1 LEKRKVGFI
10 GCGKMAQAMVNGM
23 LQSSFSQREDILAST
38 KSAESAEIVKEAFQ
52 IETILDNKQ
61 VARFADVLIIA
72 VKPHLYG
79 EVLQEISSY
88 VKEETIIVTVAAG
101 IDMAYIESQMSEK
114 IKVIRSMPNTPSLVG
129 EGMTVFC
136 ANARI
141 NEEEIAFIKAMFSSF
156 GQVEMVDESLMDYIP
171 AISGS
176 SPAYVYMFIEA
187 LADGGVRSGIPR
199 DKAYKLA
206 AQSVLGAAKMVL
218 ETGKHPGV
226 LKDEVCTPGGA
237 TIEAITTL
245 EQNQFRGTIL
255 AAMESCDRK
264 NSKMQNRNEKDSF

>member
-1 LEKRKVGFI
+1 MK
-10 GCGKMAQAMVNGM
+10 N
-23 LQSSFSQREDILAST
+23 
-38 KSAESAEIVKEAFQ
+38 
-52 IETILDNKQ
+52 
-61 VARFADVLIIA
+61 
-72 VKPHLYG
+72 
-79 EVLQEISSY
+79 
-88 VKEETIIVTVAAG
+88 ETIIVTVAAG
-101 IDMAYIESQMSEK
+101 IEMAYIESQLSK
-114 IKVIRSMPNTPSLVG
+114 NAKVIRSMPNTPSLVG

-136 ANARI
+136 ANERVT
-141 NEEEIAFIKAMFSSF
+141 EPEIAFIIEMFAAF
-156 GQVEMVDESLMDYIP
+156 GQVEVVEENLMDYIP

-199 DKAYKLA
+199 EKAYKLA

-218 ETGKHPGV
+218 ETGKHPGI

-237 TIEAITTL
+237 TIEAITAL

-264 NSKMQNRNEKDSF
+264 NRRMKKEN

>member
-1 LEKRKVGFI
+1 MEKRKVGFI

-23 LQSSFSQREDILAST
+23 LQSSFMQREDIFAST
-38 KSAESAEIVKEAFQ
+38 KSIESAQMIMENFQ
-52 IETILDNKQ
+52 IETTLDNKQ
-61 VARFADVLIIA
+61 VAGFADVLIIA

-79 EVLQEISSY
+79 EVIQEVSSY
-88 VKEETIIVTVAAG
+88 VKKETILVTIAAG
-101 IDMAYIESQMSEK
+101 IDLAYIESQMSKE

-136 ANARI
+136 ANDKV
-141 NEEEIAFIKAMFSSF
+141 NENEIAFMKDLFASF

-206 AQSVLGAAKMVL
+206 AQAVLGAAQMVL
-218 ETGKHPGV
+218 ETGKHPGI

-245 EQNQFRGTIL
+245 EQNHFRGTIL
-255 AAMESCDRK
+255 AAMESCNQK
-264 NSKMQNRNEKDSF
+264 NKDMQK